1 MWVVA
6 LINGFLLIFAY
17 RSFADL
23 RVKGIKKD
31 KTLPRNS

>member
-1 MWVVA
+1 MWVVT

-23 RVKGIKKD
+23 RVKAIKKD
-31 KTLPRNS
+31 KTLLRNS